1 VFIDDLQ
8 VNVDAAKA
16 VGLHAL
22 RFQSAS
28 QCQQEFDELL
38 NAMKP
43 L

>member
-1 VFIDDLQ
+1 
-8 VNVDAAKA
+8 

-22 RFQSAS
+22 RFQNAS